1 MAMPRRWRA
10 GMRGERVWAEKG
22 GTWLEVN
29 DTVVLVR
36 ELDDRLVGKVLD
48 GAVARGDGVSGG
60 HEAAGGGARLRLEDE
75 EDIGAC
81 AGHEEDGRSP
91 QGGLVEWCRQ
101 GVRGGANGVL

>member
-10 GMRGERVWAEKG
+10 GTRGERVWAEKG

-29 DTVVLVR
+29 NTVVLVR
-36 ELDDRLVGKVLD
+36 ELDGRLVGKVLD

-81 AGHEEDGRSP
+81 AGHKEDGRSP
-91 QGGLVEWCRQ
+91 QGGLVEWCRH
-101 GVRGGANGVL
+101 GVWGGGSGVL